1 LKLDPSHPDYLR
13 MTINSLHCLTFM
25 IGCVLIIM
33 AVVGLGFIENVYSTP
48 AITGYLQAANIII
61 FVE

>member
-1 LKLDPSHPDYLR
+1 
-13 MTINSLHCLTFM
+13 M